1 MFMMYFLIYAA
12 MAVVG
17 TYLPLYF
24 STARGFTPTQIGYI
38 LAAAPVVAIA
48 AQMFWGNIADMV
60 KSKNK
65 LLSIILILLCVSMAL
80 LPLGKIF
87 VLALI
92 FQCIYAFFDAP
103 SYSLTDTIITE
114 NCNKLSLNFG
124 RIRLA
129 GTIGFG
135 VIGWIAGIVMG
146 INIYLMFPMYLIL
159 MLCAQ
164 IPLRRM
170 PVVAGHRQSK
180 TKINPLSLL
189 KDKRLCFIYAI
200 CAAVAIPVNFIFAFF
215 SIYLT
220 SPAVGGQTWQVGMYL
235 FLSVVMEIPL
245 LFNLDR
251 IIKRFGIE
259 NIMLMS
265 LFMLCLRFF
274 FLGFVTNPY
283 ILIFSGALQC
293 SYVTFFVGAA
303 LYISRYVN
311 PGLKATGQAFSSI
324 LMAGVAKIISSL
336 VAGILIDALGYAST
350 YMICAIYATIILII
364 AIPVYHLY
372 IKKLDLPKEQVV

>member
-12 MAVVG
+12 MAVVSS
-17 TYLPLYF
+17 YLPLYF

-65 LLSIILILLCVSMAL
+65 LLSIILLLLCVSMAL
-80 LPLGKIF
+80 LPFGRIF
-87 VLALI
+87 TLALI
-92 FQCIYAFFDAP
+92 LQCFYAFFDAP
-103 SYSLTDTIITE
+103 TYSLTDTIITE
-114 NCNKLSLNFG
+114 NCNKLRLNFG

-146 INIYLMFPMYLIL
+146 YNIYLMFPMYLIL

-170 PVVAGHRQSK
+170 PSVAGHRQSK
-180 TKINPLSLL
+180 TKVNPLSLF
-189 KDKRLCFIYAI
+189 KDKRLCFIYAL

-220 SPAVGGQTWQVGMYL
+220 SPSIGGHTWQIGMYL

-245 LFNLDR
+245 LFYYDR

-259 NIMLMS
+259 NIMLIS
-265 LFMLCLRFF
+265 LVMLCVRFF
-274 FLGFVTNPY
+274 IIGYVTNPY
-283 ILIFSGALQC
+283 ILIISGALQC

-303 LYISRYVN
+303 LYISRNVD
-311 PGLKATGQAFSSI
+311 PGLKATGQAVSSM
-324 LMAGVAKIISSL
+324 LVAGVAKIVSSL
-336 VAGILIDALGYAST
+336 VAGNLIDAVGYADS
-350 YMICAIYATIILII
+350 YKICGVYAAVALII
-364 AIPVYHLY
+364 AVPVYHLY
-372 IKKLDLPKEQVV
+372 IKKIALQDKPVS